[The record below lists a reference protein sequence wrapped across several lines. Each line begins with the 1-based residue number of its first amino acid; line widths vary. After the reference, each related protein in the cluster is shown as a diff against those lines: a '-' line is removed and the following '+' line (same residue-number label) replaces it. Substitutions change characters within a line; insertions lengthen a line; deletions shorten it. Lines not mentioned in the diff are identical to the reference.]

1 MKHSWIVRALF
12 LVSSLLTA
20 ADGGAQMPD
29 SAAVPASPSVATPQ
43 APPPPAPGMP
53 GAPGAPDGKWPKTRK
68 TADGATLV
76 MYQPQV
82 QSWDKQRHIVALAA
96 VAFSPAGNQ
105 KPALGTVKMESD
117 TQVSM
122 EERLVRLTKLNITEA
137 NFPGADREVAR
148 KLITELQAHM
158 PKNEM
163 IMALDRVLAAIERS
177 EIKTGSDLAINT
189 EAPPIFVSERPAI
202 IVQFD
207 GEPVMGPISGS
218 KLQFGVNTNWDVF
231 KDDKD
236 VWYLRYETGWLKTKE
251 LSGEWEPAGDL
262 PDAFKNLPDDQNW
275 TDVKAN
281 IPGKKIKK
289 DKVPMV
295 FVSEKPAELIVFDG
309 KAKWEKMKD
318 TDLQWAKNTE
328 SDVFRYKGDDV
339 YYLVS
344 GRWFKASSF
353 KGPWTF
359 ATDKLPNDF
368 KAIPAD
374 HERSRVLASV
384 PGTDEAAEAIL
395 MAQIPTTARVNR
407 KDLKA
412 PDVEYAGGTPQ
423 WKDIDKSPVDYAENT
438 ANTVLRLGDIYYM
451 CFQGVWF
458 SSTNP
463 NGPWNVTT
471 NIPDEIYE
479 IPANSPVHNVTY
491 VTVVDEDSDDE
502 YAAFAVTAGYSM
514 GIMIGYGCAM
524 WGSGWYYPPYMYHPI
539 GYPPYYYPYPPS
551 YGCGARYN
559 PYTGA
564 YGVRQGVYGPYGG
577 ATRGASYNP
586 RTGTYARGGKAW
598 GPTGGAGWAE
608 AYNPRTGAYGR
619 TAQGRNPYGSWGT
632 SYVQKGDDW
641 VRTARVS
648 GENGTRMAWE
658 SSQGSGRAYRGEN
671 GTVATRNGDVYA
683 GKDGNVYRKTD
694 DGWQSWDGNGW
705 SNAGGDRPSQ
715 LPADG
720 DRPTA
725 GTGDRPS
732 AGTSD
737 RPSAGTSD
745 RPSAGTS
752 DRPTAGTSN
761 RAGAGATQQPSVYK
775 SKPSSGTMNNL
786 NKDYNSRQTG
796 NSRAQSYGS
805 RGGSGARSG
814 GMRGGGGGRRR

>member
-1 MKHSWIVRALF
+1 MKQTRWSLRTLWAVSAF
-12 LVSSLLTA
+12 LA
-20 ADGGAQMPD
+20 AVTGAEAQAPD
-29 SAAVPASPSVATPQ
+29 STGVLSTPATPQ
-43 APPPPAPGMP
+43 LETPAAPPPPAPGMP

-68 TADGATLV
+68 TADGATLM

-82 QSWDKQRHIVALAA
+82 QSWEKQRHIVALSA

-105 KPALGTVKMESD
+105 KPALGTVKMESE

-122 EERLVRLTKLNITEA
+122 DTRLVKFVKLNITEA
-137 NFPGADREVAR
+137 NFPGVDREVAR
-148 KLITELQAHM
+148 KLISELQNAM
-158 PKNEM
+158 PKTEM

-207 GEPVMGPISGS
+207 GEPILGPISGS

-231 KDDKD
+231 KDEEG

-251 LSGEWEPAGDL
+251 LSGKWEPAGDL
-262 PDAFKNLPDDQNW
+262 PDAFKKLPDDQNW

-289 DKVPMV
+289 DKAPMV
-295 FVSEKPAELIVFDG
+295 FVSEKPAELLLFD
-309 KAKWEKMKD
+309 KKPKWEKIKD

-328 SDVFRYKGDDV
+328 SDVFRYKGDDI

-344 GRWFKASSF
+344 GRWFKASSM

-359 ATDKLPNDF
+359 ATDKLPADF

-374 HERSRVLASV
+374 HDRSRVLASV

-407 KDLKA
+407 KSMVA

-423 WKDIDKSPVDYAENT
+423 WKDIEKSKVQYAENT

-463 NGPWNVTT
+463 NGPWNVET

-524 WGSGWYYPPYMYHPI
+524 WGSGWYYPPYYHHPI

-551 YGCGARYN
+551 YGCGAIYN

-564 YGVRQGVYGPYGG
+564 YGYRQGVYGPYGG
-577 ATRGASYNP
+577 ATRGATYNP

-598 GPTGGAGWAE
+598 GPNGGAGWAE

-632 SYVQKGDDW
+632 TSVKKGDDW

-658 SSQGSGRAYRGEN
+658 SSQGSGHGYRGEN
-671 GTVATRNGDVYA
+671 GAWAAERNGDVYA

-694 DGWQSWDGNGW
+694 DGWQSWDGNNW
-705 SNAGGDRPSQ
+705 NNAGGDRPSQ
-715 LPADG
+715 LPSNG

-725 GTGDRPS
+725 GTGDRPT

-745 RPSAGTS
+745 RP
-752 DRPTAGTSN
+752 
-761 RAGAGATQQPSVYK
+761 GASQQPTVHK
-775 SKPSSGTMNNL
+775 SKPSSGTMNDL
-786 NKDYNSRQTG
+786 NRDYKSRQTG
-796 NSRAQSYGS
+796 NSRANSYGGS
-805 RGGSGARSG
+805 RGGSRG